1 MAKDKEQTVEQ
12 IAHEL
17 VQEFLT
23 QLGLDAEITIVVP
36 EPEDEKEVGFKYLNL
51 TLVGENLGE
60 IIGFRGNM
68 LESIQTIL
76 SLMLTKTLLRKEMD
90 SNYRI
95 LLDINDYK
103 QQREKY
109 LISYAQR
116 ASEEVKTSGQPM
128 ELSPMKPA
136 ERRIIHLALKT
147 ENGIE
152 TSSVGEGESRRV
164 VISPISK

>member
-1 MAKDKEQTVEQ
+1 MAKEKKQTVEE

-23 QLGLDAEITIVVP
+23 QLGLDAEIKITLP
-36 EPEDEKEVGFKYLNL
+36 EQEDEKEVGFRYLYL
-51 TLVGENLGE
+51 TLLGENLGE

-76 SLMLTKTLLRKEMD
+76 SLLLTKTLLRKGME

-116 ASEEVKTSGQPM
+116 AVEEVKTSGQSM

-147 ENGIE
+147 ENGVE
-152 TSSVGEGESRRV
+152 TSSVGEGQSRRV
-164 VISPISK
+164 VISPKSK

>member
-1 MAKDKEQTVEQ
+1 MAKEKEQTVEQ
-12 IAHEL
+12 IAHDL

-76 SLMLTKTLLRKEMD
+76 SLLLTKALLRREME

-116 ASEEVKTSGQPM
+116 AAEEVKSSSQPM

-136 ERRIIHLALKT
+136 ERRIVHLALKT
-147 ENGIE
+147 EDGIV